1 MASQVP
7 YTGTETVAPQLDPLS
22 PVHVDAPI
30 AAFGGATAGAI
41 THMGEVAQGAGK
53 ELFDRA
59 YAFQEMGEQQKA
71 DQASADAFDRQTKR
85 YLQFEQLKG
94 AERTPEA
101 FDQYVTDLKQI
112 RNDGAEGLNS
122 PYAKMQYLRDSRRNQ
137 SMMIW
142 HGGTLARQGQ
152 DDALRQSSLARI
164 DSIFNS
170 AATVGVHDGP
180 ELDQLVEDG
189 KQAAAE
195 HAHIIS
201 GYEPGTQQN
210 NDRAAPFI
218 SHGIAKVVVARS
230 NANPVDGKAFADK
243 MLEGGL
249 LTQEDYDTLK
259 PRLDSAVVNKTGTQ
273 IAHETVR
280 ALGPDAKP
288 KDIESTARAAAAK
301 ADPGNDDLADK
312 AAIQAQTIKDHTDQV
327 KFLSEKQSRETL
339 IKTIDGT
346 NSQDGKVPVS
356 LDQAMTADPDFRS
369 HYLDLSP
376 ESQNSVLNIIRHNQ
390 EIGGVVH
397 NPKGDLE
404 YYRLRQIGIDRNNGS
419 TPEQLNDLANAD
431 LLKPPFDSM
440 TREQRNSLLTLQ
452 GEVIN
457 NQVQNP
463 NMTHALTLGS
473 VQQLLTA
480 AGIDK
485 RTNPDEYNK
494 FQTTYHDA
502 VVAYGMGA
510 GRSVKNDDE
519 LTQIATGLINK
530 QVGTWSGWWHGAK
543 QPYEGLAESSPQAA
557 RVGASVFRE
566 QFGRD
571 PDLDSDADK
580 ALVNQMALRTIFK
593 AYGENAKPIKPKST
607 ERVTP

>member
-1 MASQVP
+1 MATPVP
-7 YTGTETVAPQLDPLS
+7 YSGTETVAPQLDPLS

-41 THMGEVAQGAGK
+41 THLGEVAQGAGK

-71 DQASADAFDRQTKR
+71 DQASADVFDQQTKR

-101 FDQYVTDLKQI
+101 FNQYVTDLKQM
-112 RNDGAEGLNS
+112 REDGAEGLNS

-152 DDALRQSSLARI
+152 DEALKQSGLART

-170 AATVGVHDGP
+170 AATVGIHDGP
-180 ELDQLVEDG
+180 ELDQVIAAG
-189 KQAAAE
+189 KQAAAN
-195 HAHIIS
+195 HVHDLS
-201 GYEPGTQQN
+201 GYEPGTKEN
-210 NDRAAPFI
+210 SDLAAPYI
-218 SHGIAKVVVARS
+218 SHGIAKVVIARS
-230 NANPVDGKAFADK
+230 NANPVEGKALADR
-243 MLEGGL
+243 MLEGKL

-259 PRLDSAVVNKTGTQ
+259 PRLDSAIVNKTGTQ

-288 KDIESTARAAAAK
+288 KDIESTARTAAAK

-390 EIGGVVH
+390 EVGGVVH
-397 NPKGDLE
+397 NPTGDLE
-404 YYRLRQIGIDRNNGS
+404 YYRLMQIGINRNSAS
-419 TPEQLNDLANAD
+419 TPQELDDLAGAD
-431 LLKPPFDSM
+431 LLKAPFDSL
-440 TREQRNSLLTLQ
+440 TREQRQNLLKTQ

-480 AGIDK
+480 AGITK
-485 RTNPDEYNK
+485 QANPAAYDQ
-494 FQTTYHDA
+494 FQTSYHNA

-510 GRSVKNDDE
+510 GRSVKNDEE

-557 RVGASVFRE
+557 KVGASMFRE
-566 QFGRD
+566 QFNRD
-571 PDLDSDADK
+571 PDLTNDADK
-580 ALVNQMALRTIFK
+580 TLVNQLALRTIFK
-593 AYGENAKPIKPKST
+593 AYGENAKPVKPKST
-607 ERVTP
+607 DRVTP